1 MCVLCRFGEPEIQRT
16 QEDVQEAVLKSIIL
30 EMLYTIIFRYYSNIS
45 TLEFNYEV
53 RQFLNH

>member
-45 TLEFNYEV
+45 TLLIHD
-53 RQFLNH
+53 LNTTH

>member
-45 TLEFNYEV
+45 MNRPEYFGDSLS
-53 RQFLNH
+53 